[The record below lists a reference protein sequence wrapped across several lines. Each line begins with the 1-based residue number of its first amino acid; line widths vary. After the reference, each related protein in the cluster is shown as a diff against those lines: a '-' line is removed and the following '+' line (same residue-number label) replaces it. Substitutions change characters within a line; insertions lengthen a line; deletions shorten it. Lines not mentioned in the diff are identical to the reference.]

1 MMVRSYMSVLIL
13 LFILGFLDFL
23 IIILDFILIL
33 NLQMFSSSDRV
44 FSVLFIKILH
54 ACKP

>member
-1 MMVRSYMSVLIL
+1 MFVLIL
-13 LFILGFLDFL
+13 LFILGFLVFFL
-23 IIILDFILIL
+23 FIILDFILIL